1 MNAKRQLSGLN
12 KRNFSNK
19 SAKENIKYLVKKYEL
34 LGYAIP
40 SYLQGKTLTK
50 TQLAQAINKITTG
63 LNSAI
68 KKEKAERKKQSRSKS
83 TGINFTTIKKAEAQ
97 FRNAFNYA
105 SELEKEV
112 FLNNKTASFLGKF
125 EVGSPLNFYNFKNK
139 KEFDEVLK
147 SIAPGLR
154 EQFKQDYL
162 NMLKHNNPRE
172 IMERLEN
179 SFNIKKQ
186 GFYNPTNVTGTGLF
200 DDHNLNKQFRELD
213 YVRKMEML
221 SIMDDGE
228 YTLMVES
235 LIKQGFSEPLAI
247 DTALKNLGF
256 KKDGDYQLLE

>member
-50 TQLAQAINKITTG
+50 SQLNSAINKITTG

-68 KKEKAERKKQSRSKS
+68 KKENATREKQKS
-83 TGINFTTIKKAEAQ
+83 VKDTGINFTTIKRAEAQ
-97 FRNAFNYA
+97 FRNSFNYA
-105 SELEKEV
+105 SEIEKEV
-112 FLNNKTASFLGKF
+112 FLNNKTASFLDKF
-125 EVGSPLNFYNFKNK
+125 EIGSPLYFHNFKNK

-147 SIAPGLR
+147 TIAPENR

-162 NMLKHNNPRE
+162 NTLKHNNPKE

-186 GFYNPTNVTGTGLF
+186 SFYNPANVKGVGLF
-200 DDHNLNKQFRELD
+200 DDFNLDKQFRELD
-213 YVRKMEML
+213 YIRKMEML
-221 SIMDDGE
+221 SIMDDSE
-228 YTLMVES
+228 YALMVES
-235 LIKQGFSEPLAI
+235 LIKQGYSEPLAM
-247 DTALKNLGF
+247 DVALKNLGF
-256 KKDGDYQLLE
+256 KKDSAYQLLE